1 MPKKFNQDTKDRVVR
16 LGGRPHSGGEHVD
29 TGNVQNRGTQ
39 TGGARGILPGNGR
52 RRLKTPGY
60 AEKNHK
66 LRDTNELLQTS
77 SAFSRQNQAHNL
89 GYDPIHR

>member
-1 MPKKFNQDTKDRVVR
+1 MQETCKTVAPKLGISWHTAQQWAQGLVVKDEP
-16 LGGRPHSGGEHVD
+16 LN
-29 TGNVQNRGTQ
+29 TWQKTWQ
-39 TGGARGILPGNGR
+39 
-52 RRLKTPGY
+52 LKTPGY

-66 LRDTNELLQTS
+66 LRDTNELLQAT